1 MSGENSK
8 KSGEVGEKIAS
19 ELLKKIGW
27 CQQIKNISIDCC
39 NDNHKNTNGKQTRS
53 HGDDI
58 VYLYDNPF
66 YDEVTT
72 VAHISVKNRS
82 NGYPNT
88 ENAIRKEFG
97 GHIDGLSKII
107 ECAKY
112 NEEIN
117 ALIDSFDAKVNVKHI
132 GILIWLHNDVS
143 NLNQDILPILAKSRL
158 GLEDDVPYYVIDSS
172 RASFILNVVN
182 DLDKKSKFQGY
193 QFYYPKIGTSI
204 LADESRKG
212 DFLPIELIVSDII
225 TAIFSVNDKKYF
237 CLYARES
244 FSEMSYKNMM
254 AYALDITASLIDDI
268 WIGFPDYNPVK
279 DEKIANKVKMSFKD
293 RDESIEPFSYNS
305 TILDLWQESK

>member
-27 CQQIKNISIDCC
+27 LQQIKNVSVNCC
-39 NDNHKNTNGKQTRS
+39 NASHKNMNNNQNRS

-66 YDEVTT
+66 HDEVTT

-82 NGYPNT
+82 NGYPKKEDT
-88 ENAIRKEFG
+88 IRKEFG
-97 GHIDGLSKII
+97 EHIDELSKII

-112 NEEIN
+112 SAEIN
-117 ALIDSFDAKVNVKHI
+117 DLIDSFDAKVNVRHI
-132 GILIWLHNDVS
+132 GILIWLHNDDS

-158 GLEDDVPYYVIDSS
+158 GLGDDIPYYVIDSG
-172 RASFILNVVN
+172 RASFVLDVVN

-212 DFLPIELIVSDII
+212 DFLPIELIASDII
-225 TAIFSVNDKKYF
+225 TAIFSVNDKKHF

-279 DEKIANKVKMSFKD
+279 DERIANKVKMSFKD